1 MTKFRWYYDKDK
13 EEVFLNKMSAKGYAL
28 KKYWCGF
35 YKFEKCSTT
44 EYTYRLD
51 NLSGKSQKEQEEYL
65 EFMLDCGAEVVQ
77 RWSDWVYLRKKGEFE
92 VYTDVDSQITMY
104 TRIKNSFLGAAVLM
118 FPNLIMQI
126 ALYRMNLLTINLV
139 AGIVA
144 LLAMIASGYQVYKCD
159 KKIKEL
165 KSK

>member
-65 EFMLDCGAEVVQ
+65 EFMSDCGAEVVQ
-77 RWSDWVYLRKKGEFE
+77 RWNDWVYLRKKGEFE
-92 VYTDVDSQITMY
+92 VYTDVESQITLY
-104 TRIKNSFLGAAVLM
+104 SRIKKSFLGVSVIMLA
-118 FPNLIMQI
+118 NLIMQI
-126 ALYRMNLLTINLV
+126 VCFSTHLLTINLV
-139 AGIVA
+139 ASVVA
-144 LLAMIASGYQVYKCD
+144 GLAMIASGYQVYKCD